1 MAIHSEALRHAKEV
15 AAQAVSEAVKN
26 IDKEF
31 ELPDY
36 AANHPELVKAYMEL
50 FLAVYQTNQGS
61 GNKI

>member
-36 AANHPELVKAYMEL
+36 AANHPELIRAYIEL
-50 FLAVYQTNQGS
+50 FLAVYQTDRAAE
-61 GNKI
+61 K